1 MLPALQTKKAE
12 VRQRIYYV
20 WNYLEWGGAQMH
32 LISIMKRARKNW
44 DITVLLPEG
53 SSEVLLSFLRS
64 AGADIVFLKHKLDL
78 SAADSVSRKIRRQ
91 FSRVRS
97 EFEIL
102 SFFFKRTYAPF
113 VVHIETAPWQSWQ
126 LLAALRLL
134 GGRVF
139 VTCHNALSGGPAWRK
154 LVWRSRLAFLIKSGS
169 LRLFAANRD
178 TLNRLAEWVPKNG
191 LSRIPVTHTAVDPI
205 EISTAAIGNDERKS
219 LREKFGIGETDLV
232 VLCVG
237 QFIDRKGRWI
247 FFEAAR
253 EILSQGNKMT
263 FVWLGPEPPTPAE
276 QEMIDS
282 YGLGDSFRFVVSNT
296 LGAQRQD
303 VLKFFNI
310 ADIFAL
316 PSYLE
321 GLPISLL
328 EAMSLGLPSISTN
341 VNSIPEAIIQG
352 KTGILVEPGDYEALA
367 GSLLELAENAE
378 LRKTLGN
385 NGREHVLRQFD
396 EEKVA
401 QIVLASY
408 ESSIP

>member
-1 MLPALQTKKAE
+1 
-12 VRQRIYYV
+12 
-20 WNYLEWGGAQMH
+20 
-32 LISIMKRARKNW
+32 
-44 DITVLLPEG
+44 
-53 SSEVLLSFLRS
+53 
-64 AGADIVFLKHKLDL
+64 
-78 SAADSVSRKIRRQ
+78 
-91 FSRVRS
+91 
-97 EFEIL
+97 
-102 SFFFKRTYAPF
+102 
-113 VVHIETAPWQSWQ
+113 
-126 LLAALRLL
+126 
-134 GGRVF
+134 
-139 VTCHNALSGGPAWRK
+139 
-154 LVWRSRLAFLIKSGS
+154 
-169 LRLFAANRD
+169 
-178 TLNRLAEWVPKNG
+178 
-191 LSRIPVTHTAVDPI
+191 
-205 EISTAAIGNDERKS
+205 
-219 LREKFGIGETDLV
+219 
-232 VLCVG
+232 
-237 QFIDRKGRWI
+237 
-247 FFEAAR
+247 
-253 EILSQGNKMT
+253 MT